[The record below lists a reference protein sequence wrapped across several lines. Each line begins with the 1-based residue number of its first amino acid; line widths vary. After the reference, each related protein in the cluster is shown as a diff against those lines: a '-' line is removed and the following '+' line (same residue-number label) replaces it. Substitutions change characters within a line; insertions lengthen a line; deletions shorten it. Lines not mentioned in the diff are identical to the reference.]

1 MAQHFDLEEQ
11 EQLDQLKHFW
21 SKWGTPIT
29 GALIVVFGSFA
40 AWNGY
45 QYWQARQSTQAAA
58 LADAVTQA
66 VEGQQLDRIGQA
78 LTDLKSDYAGT
89 QQAAQAGL
97 LAAKAYAD
105 AGQWDQA
112 KETLTWVADKGS
124 DNGLQSLARLRLA
137 TVLIEQKQP
146 DDALKQLSA
155 SFPAEFTAVA
165 ADRRGDAYAQ
175 QDKKTEAVAE
185 YEKAYKAFDSQ
196 IDYRRLVE
204 FKLNALGVQ
213 VQPQNSSTE
222 AKL

>member
-21 SKWGTPIT
+21 NKWGTPIT
-29 GALIVVFGSFA
+29 GALIVVLGGFA

-45 QYWQARQSTQAAA
+45 QYWQARQATQAAA

-66 VEGQQLDRIGQA
+66 VEGRQLDRVGQA
-78 LTDLKSDYAGT
+78 LADLKGSYAGT

-124 DNGLQSLARLRLA
+124 DNGLQSLARVRLA
-137 TVLIEQKQP
+137 SVLIEQKQP
-146 DDALKQLSA
+146 DAALQQLSA
-155 SFPAEFTAVA
+155 SFPAEFAAVA
-165 ADRRGDAYAQ
+165 ADRRGDALAQ

-185 YEKAYKAFDSQ
+185 YQKAYKAFDSQ
-196 IDYRRLVE
+196 TDYRRLVE

-213 VQPQNSSTE
+213 VQPQTSPTE

>member
-66 VEGQQLDRIGQA
+66 VEGKQLDRIGQA

-97 LAAKAYAD
+97 LV
-105 AGQWDQA
+105 AG
-112 KETLTWVADKGS
+112 
-124 DNGLQSLARLRLA
+124 
-137 TVLIEQKQP
+137 P
-146 DDALKQLSA
+146 
-155 SFPAEFTAVA
+155 PAPGFG
-165 ADRRGDAYAQ
+165 ADRA
-175 QDKKTEAVAE
+175 EAA
-185 YEKAYKAFDSQ
+185 
-196 IDYRRLVE
+196 R
-204 FKLNALGVQ
+204 
-213 VQPQNSSTE
+213 
-222 AKL
+222 

>member
-45 QYWQARQSTQAAA
+45 QYWQAREATQAAA
-58 LADAVTQA
+58 LADAVTVA
-66 VEGQQLDRIGQA
+66 VEGQQLERIGQPWA
-78 LTDLKSDYAGT
+78 DLQSGYART

-97 LAAKAYAD
+97 LVAKAQAD

-112 KETLTWVADKGS
+112 KQALAWVAENGNDQ
-124 DNGLQSLARLRLA
+124 GLQALARLRLA
-137 TVLIEQKQP
+137 AVLVEQKQL
-146 DDALKQLSA
+146 DAALQQLAA
-155 SFPAEFTAVA
+155 SFPAEFAAAA
-165 ADRRGDAYAQ
+165 ADRRGDVYALL
-175 QDKKTEAVAE
+175 DKKTEAVAE
-185 YEKAYKAFDSQ
+185 YEKAYQAFDSQ
-196 IDYRRLVE
+196 VDYRRLVE

-213 VQPQNSSTE
+213 AGAAE